1 MGVLHGRDLFSP
13 KYITAIITDGAKRA
27 WFVPIKYHI
36 GDYFIADINNQKY
49 VFSMDGD
56 KFTYQDTL
64 VKSFQFIIYNT
75 ANYKPV
81 SPKNMAM
88 LDLITIK
95 NDLPRMNLNL
105 FSVLKLVGQKEKKGT
120 PYKIKDLKDWVE
132 KERKKPEKSKNSQ
145 FLEQSEGILNYLDHL
160 DIDEICTPVRKMTEF
175 IEDDLITTDPKFP
188 GSIIDAVL
196 AAEVENKR
204 INNIP
209 IKSKTAWIKVMAVV
223 MLIGL
228 IGAVLYIAYDS
239 GAFDSI
245 IDPLAGIG
253 DIDFNIG
260 GAGTISGSTILE
272 RYPTPEAMK
281 CAIERGE
288 LQLNSVPTEFKGLVS
303 SATCEAGVPQ
313 DGGVP

>member
-1 MGVLHGRDLFSP
+1 MSILHGRDLLSS
-13 KYITAIITDGAKRA
+13 KYVTAIITDGAKRA
-27 WFVPIKYHI
+27 FFVPIKYHI
-36 GDYFIADINNQKY
+36 GEYFIADINNQKY
-49 VFSMDGD
+49 VFSMNGD

-81 SPKNMAM
+81 SPKNMA
-88 LDLITIK
+88 LLELFTI
-95 NDLPRMNLNL
+95 NDDLPRMNLNL
-105 FSVLKLVGQKEKKGT
+105 FSVLKLVGQKQKKGV
-120 PYKIKDLKDWVE
+120 PYKIKDLRDWVE
-132 KERKKPEKSKNSQ
+132 KQRKNPKVKDNE
-145 FLEQSEGILNYLDHL
+145 FLEQSETMLQYLDHL
-160 DIDEICTPVRKMTEF
+160 NIEEICSPTRQITEF
-175 IEDDLITTDPKFP
+175 IEDDLIATDPKFP
-188 GSIIDAVL
+188 GSVIDAVL
-196 AAEVENKR
+196 AAELENKR

-228 IGAVLYIAYDS
+228 IGAVLYIAYDG
-239 GAFDSI
+239 GAFDSL
-245 IDPLAGIG
+245 IDPISSIG

-260 GAGTISGSTILE
+260 GAGTISGSSILE

-288 LQLNSVPTEFKGLVS
+288 LQLGSVPAEFKGLVS
-303 SATCEAGVPQ
+303 SAECVEGVPQ